1 MVWEELKL
9 KELCMLVIQ
18 DRRVNLINEI
28 RSKLN
33 DYIGEEV
40 VIKYNLGRNKY
51 EKYSVI
57 IKELYD
63 NVFLVELNTNEKKS
77 FSYSDVI
84 TNTIK
89 IDY

>member
-1 MVWEELKL
+1 MIW
-9 KELCMLVIQ
+9 
-18 DRRVNLINEI
+18 EI

-33 DYIGEEV
+33 DYIGKEA
-40 VIKYNLGRNKY
+40 VIKYNLGRNKFEQY
-51 EKYSVI
+51 HVT

-63 NVFLVELNTNEKKS
+63 YVFLVELNGSEKKS
-77 FSYSDVI
+77 FSYSDVL